1 MNIKEREPVSEEYKA
16 GWNACVKWLNAWF
29 CLDLAEADLGNI
41 AMFKEAIEK
50 SLSQSSH

>member
-1 MNIKEREPVSEEYKA
+1 MSIKEREPVSEEYID

-41 AMFKEAIEK
+41 AMLKEAIERAR
-50 SLSQSSH
+50 SQPSH